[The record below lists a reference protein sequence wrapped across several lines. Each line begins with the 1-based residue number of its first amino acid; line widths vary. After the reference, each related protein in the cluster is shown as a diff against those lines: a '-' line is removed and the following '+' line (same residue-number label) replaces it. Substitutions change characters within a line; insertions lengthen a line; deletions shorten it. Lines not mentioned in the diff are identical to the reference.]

1 MRYLCGAI
9 TVPAVVLPRWMR
21 PAAPLLG
28 RLARRWIAA
37 GIGCDAALE
46 AGPEP

>member
-1 MRYLCGAI
+1 
-9 TVPAVVLPRWMR
+9 MR